1 MQSGSLSLVPIS
13 LVGHD
18 VVEIITG
25 DKSIVIKVGFEEHVV
40 ELVFREILSQL
51 LGNLL
56 EFHGCDLALSYQR
69 ITALLTSKDV
79 QTLSISALLSL
90 SLILAVAS
98 LKNSGNS
105 IPPDWSS
112 SSSAKIW

>member
-1 MQSGSLSLVPIS
+1 MQSGSLSLVPIG

-25 DKSIVIKVGFEEHVV
+25 DKSIIVEVGFEEHVV
-40 ELVFREILSQL
+40 ELVFGEVLSQL
-51 LGNLL
+51 LGDLL
-56 EFHGCDLALSYQR
+56 EFQGCDLALSYR
-69 ITALLTSKDV
+69 IITALLASNEP
-79 QTLSISALLSL
+79 QTLSISVLLSL